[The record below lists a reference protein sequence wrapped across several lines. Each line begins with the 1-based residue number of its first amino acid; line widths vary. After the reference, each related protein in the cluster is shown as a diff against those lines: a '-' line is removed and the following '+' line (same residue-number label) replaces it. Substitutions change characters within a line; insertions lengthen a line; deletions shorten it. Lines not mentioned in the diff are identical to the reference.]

1 MTNKGAEE
9 LLTFLG
15 TLPFIVWGALYL
27 DKEGKIKRSLL
38 NSLENG
44 DCSIPDFNYKLLKEE
59 IGSSGIYFAL
69 DFMVEKMS
77 KEMER
82 GKALVSKTLLEPLR
96 KITLEDIMEARDS
109 LACALCFSDDNAFLS
124 ITENMKNSL
133 KEILKDKYEEIIDPI
148 QKQSETAFNL
158 AKDYISM
165 KISQGLAAS
174 PALDEEE
181 EKLLHSLIGEATLFV
196 DKEKLQVLKMI
207 ELTMYSL
214 PLIQELNE
222 DPLKDIDIYD

>member
-38 NSLENG
+38 TSLENG

-59 IGSSGIYFAL
+59 IGISGIYFAL

-82 GKALVSKTLLEPLR
+82 GKSLVSKTLLEPLR
-96 KITLEDIMEARDS
+96 KITLEDIMEARNS

-165 KISQGLAAS
+165 KVSQGLAAS
-174 PALDEEE
+174 PALDGEE

-222 DPLKDIDIYD
+222 DPLKAIDIYD

>member
-59 IGSSGIYFAL
+59 IGISGIYFAL

-82 GKALVSKTLLEPLR
+82 GKSLVSKTLLEPSR
-96 KITLEDIMEARDS
+96 KITLEDIMEARNS

-124 ITENMKNSL
+124 ITENMKSSL

-165 KISQGLAAS
+165 KVSQGLAAS
-174 PALDEEE
+174 PALDGEE

-222 DPLKDIDIYD
+222 DPLKAIDIYD